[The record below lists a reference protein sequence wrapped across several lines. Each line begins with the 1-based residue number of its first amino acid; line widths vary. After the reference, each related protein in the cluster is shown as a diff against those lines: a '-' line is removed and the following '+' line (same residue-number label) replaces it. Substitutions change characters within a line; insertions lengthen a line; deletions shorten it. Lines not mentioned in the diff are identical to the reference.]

1 MLRNEDS
8 ADPEKLPAGAI
19 VVVVVDVLVVVVG
32 GREVVVVGAGAE
44 VVVEVVAEGDV
55 VVVLDP
61 DETVVVVNPGIVVG
75 VGDKRV
81 VEVEDEPDS
90 AIVVVEASVVDEEP
104 AATRDIALF
113 PLLASKGVPGSMSA
127 VATEATIS
135 ERWMI
140 GADSGVQANTT
151 KKNTAARA
159 KRWDDKAGS
168 FEQGGVTRQ

>member
-8 ADPEKLPAGAI
+8 ADPEKLPDGAI
-19 VVVVVDVLVVVVG
+19 VVVVVEVLVVVVG
-32 GREVVVVGAGAE
+32 GRVVVGVV
-44 VVVEVVAEGDV
+44 VVVEVVTESDV

-61 DETVVVVNPGIVVG
+61 DETVVVVSAGIVVG
-75 VGDKRV
+75 VDDGWVVDVGD
-81 VEVEDEPDS
+81 ESDS
-90 AIVVVEASVVDEEP
+90 AIVVVEASVVDGEP

-113 PLLASKGVPGSMSA
+113 PPLASNGVPVSMSA

-168 FEQGGVTRQ
+168 FEQGG